1 MQKLLINVSDELI
14 EHIDKAIQKW
24 GFGSRSEFFRFAI
37 IDFIRNDG
45 RFMPADDVMKKH
57 TKAILSVKARQ
68 NIPKR
73 GITA

>member
-1 MQKLLINVSDELI
+1 MQKILINVSDELLSK
-14 EHIDKAIQKW
+14 IDDSVKRW
-24 GFGSRSEFFRFAI
+24 GFGSRSEFFRFTA

-68 NIPKR
+68 NLR
-73 GITA
+73 